1 MFNKCVSNIATK
13 EWIKKYLMKI
23 FVIELFYCI
32 LRFIVELLSSR
43 RNFQYFGNILERGKE
58 DISEVKVIF
67 LRE

>member
-1 MFNKCVSNIATK
+1 
-13 EWIKKYLMKI
+13 MKI
-23 FVIELFYCI
+23 FVIKLFYCI